1 MQFARTP
8 LGSSPFRGANGN
20 RSTHFLSW
28 AAPAKDTLQALR
40 ASSPQGELNIHRAAA
55 FLWYDDPGTISS
67 LIRVSGQ
74 AGSPQSHEALWGEN
88 ERRSERDF
96 GFSRRRGIRSP

>member
-1 MQFARTP
+1 MQFARMP

-40 ASSPQGELNIHRAAA
+40 ASSPQGELNVYRAASSFRGA
-55 FLWYDDPGTISS
+55 RVANPCSMVRKDSEQYDVPFY
-67 LIRVSGQ
+67 V
-74 AGSPQSHEALWGEN
+74 
-88 ERRSERDF
+88 
-96 GFSRRRGIRSP
+96 

>member
-40 ASSPQGELNIHRAAA
+40 ASSPQGELNSLRAASSFRGA
-55 FLWYDDPGTISS
+55 RVTDPCSMARKERVWYDDHHRLPGIIYPP
-67 LIRVSGQ
+67 LLLR
-74 AGSPQSHEALWGEN
+74 
-88 ERRSERDF
+88 ERQ
-96 GFSRRRGIRSP
+96 